1 MSDLQILFPKPVIVA
16 VGSRQV
22 AIRPIELRHFEA
34 FGEAAGGLLS
44 MLGAASP
51 AQIYEYAKKSGAL
64 STVLGGC
71 TNLSSWR
78 IRRLPTV
85 TAVELMIHVIG
96 VNSSFF
102 DQALS
107 RMARGAQPDG
117 EVS

>member
-1 MSDLQILFPKPVIVA
+1 MSDLQILFPKPVMVA

-22 AIRPIELRHFEA
+22 AIRPVELRHFEA
-34 FGEAAGGLLS
+34 FGEAAGGLLA

-51 AQIYEYAKKSGAL
+51 AQIYEYAKRSGAL

-71 TNLSSWR
+71 TSLSAWR

-107 RMARGAQPDG
+107 RMAKGAQPDG